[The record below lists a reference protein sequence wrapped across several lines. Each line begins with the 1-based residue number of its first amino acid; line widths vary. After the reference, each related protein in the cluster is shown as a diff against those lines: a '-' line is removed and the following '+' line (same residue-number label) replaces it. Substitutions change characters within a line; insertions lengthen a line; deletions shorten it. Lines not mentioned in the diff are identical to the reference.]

1 MAERYTR
8 WADGEVSSIVNSASK
23 NNFAGISS
31 FTPQQFKARKSLFL
45 RSKDALVILPTG
57 HGKCLIYQAA
67 PDIASEIAARGFSQC
82 EGKSIVLILTPLLA
96 IIETQVEELNLKN
109 GIKAV
114 NLGNV
119 SDEKLETHVRN
130 GSYNFLLWTP

>member
-1 MAERYTR
+1 MEERNTR
-8 WADGEVSSIVNSASK
+8 CTDGKVSNIVNAALK
-23 NNFAGISS
+23 KNFAGISS

-45 RSKDALVILPTG
+45 RSKDTLVIFPTR
-57 HGKCLIYQAA
+57 HGKSLVYQAA
-67 PDIASEIAARGFSQC
+67 PDIVSELAARGFSQW

-96 IIETQVEELNLKN
+96 IINTQVEELNLQN

-119 SDEKLETHVRN
+119 SDEKLEIHVRN
-130 GSYNFLLWTP
+130 GSYNFLFWTP